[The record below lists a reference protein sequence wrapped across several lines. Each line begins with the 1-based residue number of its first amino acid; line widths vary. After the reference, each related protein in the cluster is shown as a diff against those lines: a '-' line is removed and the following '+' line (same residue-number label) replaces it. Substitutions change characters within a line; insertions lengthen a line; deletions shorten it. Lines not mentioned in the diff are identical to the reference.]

1 MKIVTKFS
9 SFFDRTIVA
18 LGMLGVFILIFLLVF
33 TNYEVVARYLLNKP
47 AAWSLEII
55 EYSLLYLTFLGAA
68 WLLKEEAHIKMDI
81 VLEHLRPSVQVWLN
95 IITSAIGAISCLIVT
110 WYGVTACWGLHQ
122 SGQYFAAYL
131 EPPKWIIIGIVPV
144 GTFLLFIQ
152 FLRRTYGYV
161 KRRRT
166 FAEERKKGLGELE
179 V

>member
-1 MKIVTKFS
+1 VKIVTKFS

-18 LGMLGVFILIFLLVF
+18 LGMLGVVILIFLLVF

-68 WLLKEEAHIKMDI
+68 WLLKEEEHIKMDI

-95 IITSAIGAISCLIVT
+95 IITSAIGTISCLIVT
-110 WYGVTACWGLHQ
+110 CYGVTACWGLYQ

-166 FAEERKKGLGELE
+166 FAEERKGSLGEPE